1 MKEENEKQIFEASL
15 KEEKAKIEV
24 YRQKVM
30 DESQMR
36 NDNAVLHER
45 VKELESDITA
55 LSKQVKINY
64 GCDLERDSLLFQ
76 YLIYASFF
84 ITSYFIISAVS
95 PRINI

>member
-24 YRQKVM
+24 YRQKVV

-45 VKELESDITA
+45 MKELESDITA

-64 GCDLERDSLLFQ
+64 GCDLERDSLFLDAKHLYKSPCQ
-76 YLIYASFF
+76 SF
-84 ITSYFIISAVS
+84 S
-95 PRINI
+95 

>member
-30 DESQMR
+30 VESQMR

-45 VKELESDITA
+45 MKELESDITA

-64 GCDLERDSLLFQ
+64 GCDLEGDSLLFQ

-84 ITSYFIISAVS
+84 ITSYFII
-95 PRINI
+95 

>member
-45 VKELESDITA
+45 MKELESDITA

-84 ITSYFIISAVS
+84 ITSYFIILAVS

>member
-15 KEEKAKIEV
+15 KEENAKIEV
-24 YRQKVM
+24 YRQKLK

-55 LSKQVKINY
+55 LSKQVNQ
-64 GCDLERDSLLFQ
+64 LWL
-76 YLIYASFF
+76 
-84 ITSYFIISAVS
+84 
-95 PRINI
+95 